1 MEILLIVGLCCI
13 VLGLCQRKKPREDT
27 IEEQIASL
35 RRKEPY
41 RPAGTRT
48 RASDL

>member
-13 VLGLCQRKKPREDT
+13 VLGLWQCEKPRGDT

-35 RRKEPY
+35 Y
-41 RPAGTRT
+41 RDRSLDAPNTCAR
-48 RASDL
+48 DL

>member
-1 MEILLIVGLCCI
+1 MEIALAFVGLCCI

-35 RRKEPY
+35 RRDRSTSVP
-41 RPAGTRT
+41 TR
-48 RASDL
+48 RHRRQG